1 MRPVSEPRKMTQA
14 QRGFSLAEALV
25 GLTATCVLLIMGL
38 TLLDY
43 GRRIAGTQADIIE
56 AEELSRSAVTYV
68 TSIIR
73 EAEVGTTAGNPS
85 NCLSC
90 HVDADGA
97 LSDNPATAC
106 PEDMTTPQAPIRI
119 TTLNMDPNDPLTSV
133 AAEPGNALQFDV
145 DRAAPPTGIPPASA
159 FVAERRT
166 IFPMSDPSDRYM
178 VLHEWEDHDRDGTSD
193 QEGPIINGVQ
203 NVSFELL
210 RSAPPAWTIG
220 AQVTPSCSSNPAGC
234 HGTGNV
240 NLGGNDIYGTG
251 VWNGPG
257 TLGEI
262 WTLDHPDSQAIRGV
276 VVHLTAASQGRTMG
290 GQLRDFTRTLRVAAI
305 PRRLMQ

>member
-1 MRPVSEPRKMTQA
+1 MSHTS
-14 QRGFSLAEALV
+14 QRGFTLAEALV
-25 GLTATCVLLIMGL
+25 GLTATSVILIMGL

-43 GRRIAGTQADIIE
+43 GRRIAGSQADIIE

-73 EAEVGTTAGNPS
+73 EAEVGTTAGNPA

-97 LSDNPATAC
+97 LTDNPATAC
-106 PEDMTTPQAPIRI
+106 PEDMITPQAPIRI
-119 TTLNMDPNDPLTSV
+119 ATLNVDPNDPNTSV
-133 AAEPGNALQFDV
+133 PAEPGNALQIDV
-145 DRAAPPTGIPPASA
+145 DRAAPPTGLPSP

-166 IFPMSDPSDRYM
+166 IFPTTLPSESYM
-178 VLHEWEDHDRDGTSD
+178 ELREWEDHDRDGTSD
-193 QEGPIINGVQ
+193 QEGPIIHGVQ

-210 RSAPPAWTIG
+210 RTAPPAWAIG

-234 HGTGNV
+234 HGTGNA
-240 NLGGNDIYGTG
+240 NLGGDDIYGTG
-251 VWNGPG
+251 VFNGPG
-257 TLGEI
+257 TLGEV

-305 PRRLMQ
+305 PRRLQQ